1 MGDGASPYG
10 KSNPVDQLAAGID
23 KREHVRTGTLQ
34 DLLPGIGDKAF
45 RRFGFVQSSVLL
57 RWTEIAGDRLAAR
70 TKPLSLRFPRGK
82 QQDGTLHI
90 AVEGAHGPIIQLAIP
105 EIIERVNGF
114 FGYRAVSQIKLQQGR
129 APRAPQPVTPA
140 PPPPEVAVPSP
151 RAEAALRS
159 IADPQLRTVLEGLAA
174 ALARGST
181 GDSGP
186 KAD

>member
-129 APRAPQPVTPA
+129 APRAPHTTTSPPTARSRGWCPTAAPRTIAVARAGASACAASTRSAPA
-140 PPPPEVAVPSP
+140 
-151 RAEAALRS
+151 
-159 IADPQLRTVLEGLAA
+159 
-174 ALARGST
+174 
-181 GDSGP
+181 
-186 KAD
+186 

>member
-1 MGDGASPYG
+1 MTAAMAKASKSAKG
-10 KSNPVDQLAAGID
+10 KSDSGGRIAAPRAIA
-23 KREHVRTGTLQ
+23 